1 VEEPTNKLALQQLRE
16 ADNPKYAVFLR
27 SPSGTRA
34 NFKYLHDSIDSAA
47 ERCREYAADMVG
59 RGHVDFTY
67 YVVEIKRR
75 VGIERGQ
82 IIDEP
87 LK

>member
-1 VEEPTNKLALQQLRE
+1 
-16 ADNPKYAVFLR
+16 
-27 SPSGTRA
+27 
-34 NFKYLHDSIDSAA
+34 
-47 ERCREYAADMVG
+47 MVG

-67 YVVEIKRR
+67 YVVEIKHR